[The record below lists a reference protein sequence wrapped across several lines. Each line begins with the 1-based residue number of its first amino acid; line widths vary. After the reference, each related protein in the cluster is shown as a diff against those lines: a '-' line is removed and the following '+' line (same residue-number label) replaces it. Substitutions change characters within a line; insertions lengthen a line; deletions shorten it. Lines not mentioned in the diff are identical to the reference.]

1 LFDPFVPFDSRSTH
15 LNTPQTPDTS
25 VVYLFSY
32 GTLQDRNVQIS
43 SFGRELVG
51 RADALPGYAQ
61 TLLAIADPKVVEIS
75 GKTHHPVVRPSGNP
89 ADEVAGTVFEIT
101 AQELAAAD
109 EYEVDDYKRVFVTLK
124 SGLEAWVYIAA

>member
-1 LFDPFVPFDSRSTH
+1 M
-15 LNTPQTPDTS
+15 NTPDTPI
-25 VVYLFSY
+25 VHLFSY

-43 SFGRELVG
+43 SFGRELAG
-51 RADALPGYAQ
+51 HADALPGYAL

-101 AQELAAAD
+101 PEELTAAD
-109 EYEVDDYKRVFVTLK
+109 EYEVADYKRVLVTLK
-124 SGLEAWVYIAA
+124 SGIDAWVYIAA